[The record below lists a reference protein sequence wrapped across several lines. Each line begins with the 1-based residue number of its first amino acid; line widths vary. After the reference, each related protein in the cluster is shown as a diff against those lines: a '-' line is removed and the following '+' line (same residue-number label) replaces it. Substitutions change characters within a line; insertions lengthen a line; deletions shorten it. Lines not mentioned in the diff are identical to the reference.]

1 VLAGGRVPD
10 ERTAA
15 VGCKLQP
22 VSKTSARQE
31 ELTKIE
37 AEPVSLEMA
46 AEDELKKLRPN
57 PTGKLLLVNFW
68 ATWCGPCR
76 AEMPSMERLRRE
88 MQGRPFVILA
98 VNVGEG
104 PRIAREFAD
113 GLALGF
119 PILLDRETRV
129 SRAWRARLLPAS
141 FLVGPDGAIR
151 YSVLG
156 EVDWSSEEVR
166 RRIDALMAADSQRA
180 ARCTGGCCSPRRWP
194 CCSRR
199 SRTPRSPSGRR
210 SLPRPRMWSRRCCAS
225 RPPGPPTWWSTSA
238 RATAAS

>member
-1 VLAGGRVPD
+1 MHTFFRAVFLVSSLAGG
-10 ERTAA
+10 A
-15 VGCKLQP
+15 VQADSLKPWSGGATPALELADP
-22 VSKTSARQE
+22 EGNTHRLADYRGKT
-31 ELTKIE
+31 
-37 AEPVSLEMA
+37 V
-46 AEDELKKLRPN
+46 
-57 PTGKLLLVNFW
+57 LVNFW

-166 RRIDALMAADSQRA
+166 RRINALMAADSQRA
-180 ARCTGGCCSPRRWP
+180 AR
-194 CCSRR
+194 
-199 SRTPRSPSGRR
+199 
-210 SLPRPRMWSRRCCAS
+210 
-225 RPPGPPTWWSTSA
+225 
-238 RATAAS
+238 

>member
-1 VLAGGRVPD
+1 MDTFCRSILVVICLIFG
-10 ERTAA
+10 
-15 VGCKLQP
+15 
-22 VSKTSARQE
+22 SAH
-31 ELTKIE
+31 
-37 AEPVSLEMA
+37 AES
-46 AEDELKKLRPN
+46 LRPWSGGAT
-57 PTGKLLLVNFW
+57 PPLELADPDGSTHRLADYRGKTVLVNFW

-129 SRAWRARLLPAS
+129 SRAWRARVLPAS

-156 EVDWSSEEVR
+156 EVDWSSDEVR
-166 RRIDALMAADSQRA
+166 RTIDALMAVDSQRA
-180 ARCTGGCCSPRRWP
+180 VR
-194 CCSRR
+194 
-199 SRTPRSPSGRR
+199 
-210 SLPRPRMWSRRCCAS
+210 
-225 RPPGPPTWWSTSA
+225 
-238 RATAAS
+238 

>member
-1 VLAGGRVPD
+1 MSVFSKLAFIVAIGILGSAHAQGLKPWPGGATP
-10 ERTAA
+10 A
-15 VGCKLQP
+15 L
-22 VSKTSARQE
+22 
-31 ELTKIE
+31 EL
-37 AEPVSLEMA
+37 ADA
-46 AEDELKKLRPN
+46 D
-57 PTGKLLLVNFW
+57 GKLHRLADYRGKTVLVNFW

-76 AEMPSMERLRRE
+76 AEMPSMEKLRRE
-88 MQGRPFVILA
+88 LEGRPFVILA

-166 RRIDALMAADSQRA
+166 RYINALMARDSQRA
-180 ARCTGGCCSPRRWP
+180 AR
-194 CCSRR
+194 
-199 SRTPRSPSGRR
+199 
-210 SLPRPRMWSRRCCAS
+210 
-225 RPPGPPTWWSTSA
+225 
-238 RATAAS
+238 

>member
-1 VLAGGRVPD
+1 MNAICKAILV
-10 ERTAA
+10 AA
-15 VGCKLQP
+15 LLTLG
-22 VSKTSARQE
+22 SARAE
-31 ELTKIE
+31 ALKPWSGGATPPLELAD
-37 AEPVSLEMA
+37 AE
-46 AEDELKKLRPN
+46 
-57 PTGKLLLVNFW
+57 GKLHRLADYRGKTVLVNFW

-76 AEMPSMERLRRE
+76 AEMPSMETLRRE

-141 FLVGPDGAIR
+141 FLVGPDGSIR

-166 RRIDALMAADSQRA
+166 RYINALMAQDSQRA
-180 ARCTGGCCSPRRWP
+180 AR
-194 CCSRR
+194 
-199 SRTPRSPSGRR
+199 
-210 SLPRPRMWSRRCCAS
+210 
-225 RPPGPPTWWSTSA
+225 
-238 RATAAS
+238 

>member
-1 VLAGGRVPD
+1 MDTFCRSILVVICLIFG
-10 ERTAA
+10 
-15 VGCKLQP
+15 
-22 VSKTSARQE
+22 SAH
-31 ELTKIE
+31 
-37 AEPVSLEMA
+37 AES
-46 AEDELKKLRPN
+46 LRPWSGGAT
-57 PTGKLLLVNFW
+57 PPLELADPDGSTHRLADYRGKTVLVNFW

-129 SRAWRARLLPAS
+129 SRAWRARVLPAS

-156 EVDWSSEEVR
+156 EVDWSSDEVR
-166 RRIDALMAADSQRA
+166 RSIDALMAVDSQRA
-180 ARCTGGCCSPRRWP
+180 VR
-194 CCSRR
+194 
-199 SRTPRSPSGRR
+199 
-210 SLPRPRMWSRRCCAS
+210 
-225 RPPGPPTWWSTSA
+225 
-238 RATAAS
+238 

>member
-1 VLAGGRVPD
+1 MNAFCKAIFLAAALVPGPAHAESLKPWSGGATPALELADADGKMHRLAD
-10 ERTAA
+10 YR
-15 VGCKLQP
+15 G
-22 VSKTSARQE
+22 KT
-31 ELTKIE
+31 
-37 AEPVSLEMA
+37 V
-46 AEDELKKLRPN
+46 
-57 PTGKLLLVNFW
+57 LVNFW

-76 AEMPSMERLRRE
+76 AEMPSMEKLRRE
-88 MQGRPFVILA
+88 MAGRPFVILA

-141 FLVGPDGAIR
+141 FLVGPDGSIR

-166 RRIDALMAADSQRA
+166 RYINALMARDSQRA
-180 ARCTGGCCSPRRWP
+180 AR
-194 CCSRR
+194 
-199 SRTPRSPSGRR
+199 
-210 SLPRPRMWSRRCCAS
+210 
-225 RPPGPPTWWSTSA
+225 
-238 RATAAS
+238 